1 MPPTEAQLIVF
12 CVFGQKSSNKFKGLL
27 VVDVDKLIPF
37 EKDVKEVVCTLM
49 SVGCVLEDI
58 NSVVWLVVKSK
69 LDVPDVASVVKK
81 VSGDVDKLISFR
93 VPVNEVIWVVSWL
106 MLVDSSVLGI
116 NLEVNNVVVE
126 VVVEV
131 VLEIV
136 VVVVVRAFLEIKII
150 YHKYPY

>member
-1 MPPTEAQLIVF
+1 
-12 CVFGQKSSNKFKGLL
+12 
-27 VVDVDKLIPF
+27 
-37 EKDVKEVVCTLM
+37 
-49 SVGCVLEDI
+49 
-58 NSVVWLVVKSK
+58 
-69 LDVPDVASVVKK
+69 
-81 VSGDVDKLISFR
+81 
-93 VPVNEVIWVVSWL
+93 